1 MATLTRFSDETN
13 IFGVLAPKSLSE
25 MSDSEHSSF
34 FDKFSK
40 QNQRQNQLFG
50 VLGGSGGKAPGRV
63 GESGGV
69 GGSSSSSS
77 SSSSSGG
84 LFGNLLGGNN
94 SGLDALTNR
103 AKDLANFNVGLYK
116 DQANFDFGLRDKEAE
131 GNFGRQFK
139 LDTNQRQFDRNI
151 NTDTQTAMTDRLQ
164 KQLNTQ
170 LEQQSRDINQQNFAT
185 SRAINLASRRLGS
198 RR

>member
-1 MATLTRFSDETN
+1 MRAFATGEKAIND
-13 IFGVLAPKSLSE
+13 
-25 MSDSEHSSF
+25 MSDGEF
-34 FDKFSK
+34 EDYLSK
-40 QNQRQNQLFG
+40 QSRTNNRLDR
-50 VLGGSGGKAPGRV
+50 L
-63 GESGGV
+63 
-69 GGSSSSSS
+69 
-77 SSSSSGG
+77 GG
-84 LFGNLLGGNN
+84 LFGGLNSAGNGLSGGTLGGSNKSTSTSTTSSN
-94 SGLDALTNR
+94 LGGFGGLGDFDSLSDK
-103 AKDLANFNVGLYK
+103 AKDLARFRLGLDK
-116 DQANFDFGLRDKEAE
+116 EQSEFSFGLRDKEAE

-151 NTDTQTAMTDRLQ
+151 NTDTQSAMTDRLQ